1 MPLSIEEEERNA
13 VRKSVRVVSLSLGTY
28 PSEVID
34 NFSEISFSPVK
45 GFVLK
50 LASLE
55 SYKFQSIPWGVK
67 IIIIGL
73 EVCGK
78 LHFWTL
84 AVHYGRRQGSSI
96 YWLGITYYPELR

>member
-34 NFSEISFSPVK
+34 NFSDISFSP
-45 GFVLK
+45 VLK

-78 LHFWTL
+78 LHFWVL
-84 AVHYGRRQGSSI
+84 AVH
-96 YWLGITYYPELR
+96 